1 MAQTE
6 AQLRASK
13 KYDQKFEKILV
24 RVPMGEKE
32 IVEQHAA
39 SKGESVNTFV
49 RRAIALTIELDRQNS
64 EE

>member
-1 MAQTE
+1 MAQTD

-39 SKGESVNTFV
+39 SRGESVNAFV
-49 RRAIALTIELDRQNS
+49 RRAMSLAMEQDGQDQ
-64 EE
+64 EA